1 MNLTLESLR
10 ILDAIDRKGSF
21 AAAALALD
29 RVPSALTYTVRKLE
43 EDLDVLLFDRR
54 GHRAK
59 LTPAGQELLSEGRN
73 LLRAADEL
81 EQRVK
86 RTATG
91 WETELR
97 IVMDSIIP
105 FDAVMPGSVR
115 PVSPTATA

>member
-97 IVMDSIIP
+97 GELCLQRRHRQRGLSAQQAGG
-105 FDAVMPGSVR
+105 DAGQR
-115 PVSPTATA
+115 